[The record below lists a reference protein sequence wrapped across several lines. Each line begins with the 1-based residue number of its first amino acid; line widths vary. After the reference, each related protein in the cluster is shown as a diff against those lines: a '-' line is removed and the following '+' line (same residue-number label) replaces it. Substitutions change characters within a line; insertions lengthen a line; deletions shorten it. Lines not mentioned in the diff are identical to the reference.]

1 MKTAVFL
8 FLLFISSHLH
18 SQECTG
24 GEIRSHEAFLY
35 GRFEVSMQS
44 AAGDGVISSF
54 FLYNVDLGCNWPE
67 QNNEIDI
74 EMTGNSENVLFT
86 THYPGPIY
94 YTSAF
99 SPAFNPHDSL
109 HNYIIEWEPGI
120 VRWFVDGALAFV
132 QDQAFV
138 DGLIHPMRLMMN
150 LWAVDNVNWAGQWDP
165 SIMPVTSSYDYV
177 RYYEY
182 TPGAGNTGTNNN
194 FTFKWQDDFDSYD
207 ESLWKIEEF
216 GGFSGNFCTFKP
228 AGVAVENGLLT
239 LTISEPDSNQP
250 TVDVGFTVDM
260 SLEAMEASDV
270 IYLNGSFNDWC
281 GTCTPM
287 TKDGDVW
294 STTLSL
300 LPGKYEYLFTK
311 NFWEENGGAP
321 EGSSC
326 DFNPCD
332 EWLNYG
338 VIVNDDSDPIVM
350 DTVCWKD
357 CRTCESVLSIYPRH
371 QSQSKKVVEVYD
383 MIGRKVKAQNGQLLI
398 YRFEDGS
405 IERSFKILD

>member
-1 MKTAVFL
+1 MKNAL
-8 FLLFISSHLH
+8 LLIFLLFANHSQ
-18 SQECTG
+18 SQECVG
-24 GEIRSHEAFLY
+24 GNIRTNEAFLY

-44 AAGDGVISSF
+44 AAGAGVISSF
-54 FLYNVDLGCNWPE
+54 FLYNLDLGCNWPE
-67 QNNEIDI
+67 ENNEIDI

-94 YTSAF
+94 YTSTF
-99 SPAFNPHDSL
+99 DPGFNPHDSL

-120 VRWFVDGALAFV
+120 VRWFVDGELAYV

-138 DGLIHPMRLMMN
+138 DGLIHPMRLLMN
-150 LWAVDNVNWAGQWDP
+150 LWAVDNESWAGIWDP
-165 SIMPVTSSYDYV
+165 SIMPVSSYYDFV

-182 TPGAGNTGTNNN
+182 TPGEGNIGTNNN
-194 FTFKWQDDFDSYD
+194 FTFRWEDSFDSFD
-207 ESLWKIEEF
+207 ESLWNIEEF
-216 GGFSGNFCTFKP
+216 GGFSGNFCTFTP
-228 AGVAVENGLLT
+228 SGVAVENGLLI
-239 LTISEPDSNQP
+239 LSILEPDSNQS
-250 TVDVGFTVDM
+250 TVDVTFTVDM
-260 SLEAMEASDV
+260 SLEAMDASDV
-270 IYLNGSFNDWC
+270 IYLNGGFNEWC
-281 GTCTPM
+281 GTCAPM
-287 TKDGDVW
+287 SKDGDIW

-338 VIVNDDSDPIVM
+338 LIVNDDSDVIVL

-357 CRTCESVLSIYPRH
+357 CRTCESVLSVHP
-371 QSQSKKVVEVYD
+371 QPPSQPKKVVEVYD
-383 MIGRKVKAQNGQLLI
+383 MLGRKVKAQNGQLLI
-398 YRFEDGS
+398 YHFNNGS
-405 IERSFKILD
+405 IERSFKVLE